1 MTRSQRALPAVLSSG
16 LAALLLLTGCA
27 ASLAPDIT
35 LPPTGGTPDYQLGGA
50 SEPPPGVTIVAR
62 DRSAAPAEG
71 VYSIC
76 YVNGFQTQ
84 PGELAEWPDETLL
97 RDDAGELVHDP
108 AWPDEVLLDTR
119 TAATRDAIREVVD
132 PWIEGCARDGYDAV
146 EFDNLDTYS
155 RSAGVLTRADNVE
168 LAAALVETAHAAGLA
183 AGQKNAA
190 DDVALMRSQ
199 AGFDFAVTEECMVFA
214 ECENFAEF
222 YGAHVIDIEYTD
234 ELPRP
239 FAEMCV
245 DPAAPRSMVLRDR
258 DLTVPSSA
266 EYAFETCPA
275 E

>member
-84 PGELAEWPDETLL
+84 PGELAEWPDEALL

-258 DLTVPSSA
+258 DLTVPGSA